1 MKKRLVLAGS
11 ALVASLGLGVSAV
24 PAVAAQIDVTIGCDE
39 NGSQDL
45 IGAINDANNN
55 GGGTIKLAKR
65 CTYRF
70 ETPYQSTLTALPPIT
85 SNVTIIG
92 NESTLIRSVRG
103 EEFRI
108 LRVEEDGNLTLKGV
122 TVAGGLLTS
131 DPEDDEGNADGG
143 GIANEGTLRLE
154 KSTVVGNQITGD
166 GGGISNEGGNVT
178 LVDSRV
184 LTNVAFDQD
193 GDAADGGG
201 ISNNADGTLTIK
213 KSTIAGNT
221 SEEDGGGI
229 QNQGTLTVEG
239 TLFSKN
245 IARDDDGA
253 AINNLGSATIRYSKF
268 VQNWAGVEGGAINN
282 DPADNKTL
290 EVTRSSFYR
299 NVAGRDG
306 GALNNE
312 GTATLKG
319 GSIRG
324 NSAGR
329 DGGGINNEEENA
341 SDPVVLTLDRT
352 TVTDNRAA
360 RNGGG
365 INNWVGAKVILNHSK
380 IFKNLPDN
388 CAGDVPGCYDLNVVK
403 TKPANKS

>member
-24 PAVAAQIDVTIGCDE
+24 PAVAAQIDASIDCDTG
-39 NGSQDL
+39 GSQDL
-45 IGAINDANNN
+45 IDAINTANLN
-55 GGGTIKLAKR
+55 GGGTIELAKR

-70 ETPYQSTLTALPPIT
+70 EESYDGLNALPPIT
-85 SNVTIIG
+85 SDIKIVG
-92 NESTLIRSVRG
+92 YESTLIRSVRG
-103 EEFRI
+103 IEFRI
-108 LRVEEDGNLTLKGV
+108 LRVEEGGSLTLKGV
-122 TVAGGLLTS
+122 TVTGGLLTV
-131 DPEDDEGNADGG
+131 DPNDDDGGADGG

-154 KSTVVGNQITGD
+154 KSTVAGNQVTGD

-184 LTNVAFDQD
+184 LTNIAFDQD
-193 GDAADGGG
+193 GDTADGGG
-201 ISNNADGTLTIK
+201 LSNNAAGTLTIK

-245 IARDDDGA
+245 EARDDDGA
-253 AINNLGSATIRYSKF
+253 AINNLGNARIKGSEF
-268 VQNWAGVEGGAINN
+268 VENWAGVEGGAINN
-282 DPADNKTL
+282 DPAGNLTL
-290 EVTRSSFYR
+290 EVTDSWFSR

-312 GTATLKG
+312 GTAILKE
-319 GSIRG
+319 STIKG

-341 SDPVVLTLDRT
+341 GDPVVLTLDDT
-352 TVTDNRAA
+352 KVTENRAA
-360 RNGGG
+360 GQGGG
-365 INNWVGAKVILNHSK
+365 INNWVGAEVILNHSK
-380 IFKNLPDN
+380 IFDNRPDN
-388 CAGDVPGCYDLNVVK
+388 CAGDVPGCNSNGNLAK
-403 TKPANKS
+403 